1 VIFTYTQKWLLHP
14 VEKHGV
20 VIGRKMILSQK
31 YWLFDSV
38 LLEFPEISM
47 KNFQNLGNNH
57 IIDLFFTQFFFKNSF
72 DCRIF
77 SHPNVLPVI
86 GCCNS
91 PPNLVVIS
99 QYMPWGSLYTL
110 LHEGARVTVDT
121 ALALRL
127 AVDVS
132 RAMAFLH
139 SLERIIPQF
148 HLNSHHIMVYLLVI
162 LFLI

>member
-1 VIFTYTQKWLLHP
+1 
-14 VEKHGV
+14 
-20 VIGRKMILSQK
+20 M
-31 YWLFDSV
+31 
-38 LLEFPEISM
+38 
-47 KNFQNLGNNH
+47 
-57 IIDLFFTQFFFKNSF
+57 
-72 DCRIF
+72 
-77 SHPNVLPVI
+77 PVI

-127 AVDVS
+127 AVDVA

-148 HLNSHHIMVYLLVI
+148 YLNSHHIMVGIAIIKLIYFI
-162 LFLI
+162 LYDCSKIDFVYRLMKT

>member
-1 VIFTYTQKWLLHP
+1 MIFICIQKWLHHL

-20 VIGRKMILSQK
+20 VIGRKMILLLK
-31 YWLFDSV
+31 FWLFDSV
-38 LLEFPEISM
+38 LLEFPEILM
-47 KNFQNLGNNH
+47 KSSPNSGIFTLKYIY
-57 IIDLFFTQFFFKNSF
+57 IISIFNDKYVCIFFFF
-72 DCRIF
+72 CRIF

-127 AVDVS
+127 AVDVA

-148 HLNSHHIMVYLLVI
+148 HLNSHHIMVLW
-162 LFLI
+162 

>member
-1 VIFTYTQKWLLHP
+1 VYSSNFEGFQRRIPKTQVAILYILFQSTVKYLIIYMFLLF
-14 VEKHGV
+14 
-20 VIGRKMILSQK
+20 L
-31 YWLFDSV
+31 Y
-38 LLEFPEISM
+38 
-47 KNFQNLGNNH
+47 
-57 IIDLFFTQFFFKNSF
+57 
-72 DCRIF
+72 RIF

-127 AVDVS
+127 AVDVA
-132 RAMAFLH
+132 RAMSFLH

-148 HLNSHHIMVYLLVI
+148 YLNSHHIMVL
-162 LFLI
+162 